1 MPIPN
6 ADVSA
11 IRAALHE
18 FDRSLRASDELAGW
32 EQNGAQLYAIEY
44 EGRHYPPKK
53 IISLATQF
61 PVGKFTGGRVANGYL
76 EARGFKIV
84 RIKRGHANAATVL
97 VSFER
102 GRRYKR
108 QADIHEPFGGSRQS
122 GIAPSTQAPAI
133 FIFTGESG
141 EQFGYE
147 DSFDNNGVFSYTGEG
162 QVGDMKFTRGNLA
175 IREHA
180 KTGRSIHLFRALRK
194 GSEHEYLGEFAYASH
209 VFRTG
214 RDKDGNERR
223 VIVFNLVPVG
233 LVADLEREPS
243 LEEDEGDAGEVLSVE
258 EARKRALAA
267 ASGEEERPGSS
278 ALRTL
283 YRRSRAVSRYV
294 LLRASGKCESC
305 GSVAPFKRRNGKPY
319 LEPHHTNRLSDGGLD
334 HPRFVAALCPTCH
347 REIHYGS
354 EGPEKNRVL
363 MLRLEQIEA

>member
-11 IRAALHE
+11 IREALHE

-53 IISLATQF
+53 IISLATQL
-61 PVGKFTGGRVANGYL
+61 PVGKFSGGRVANRYL
-76 EARGFKIV
+76 AARGFKIV
-84 RIKRGHANAATVL
+84 RILRRPAKVATVL

-108 QADIHEPFGGSRQS
+108 KADIHKPFGGSGQS
-122 GIAPSTQAPAI
+122 GIAPSRRAPAI

-147 DSFDNNGVFSYTGEG
+147 DSFDSNGVFSYTGEG
-162 QVGDMKFTRGNLA
+162 QVGDMEFTRGNLA

-180 KTGRSIHLFRALRK
+180 KTGRSIHVFRALPR
-194 GSEHEYLGEFAYASH
+194 GSEHEYLGEFAYANH
-209 VFRTG
+209 AFRMG
-214 RDKDGNERR
+214 RDKNGSERR

-233 LVADLEREPS
+233 LVADFERETS
-243 LEEDEGDAGEVLSVE
+243 LNEDKERVVISFE
-258 EARKRALAA
+258 EARRRALAA
-267 ASGEEERPGSS
+267 FGGEEGSSGRS
-278 ALRTL
+278 ALRTI
-283 YRRSRAVSRYV
+283 YRRSKAVSDYV

-305 GSVAPFKRRNGKPY
+305 GAMAPFKRKNGNPY

-354 EGPEKNRVL
+354 EGPEKNRAL
-363 MLRLEQIEA
+363 MLRLEHMEA